1 MPTPKPETKP
11 LQVPPQQPPFVWV
24 TFFEENAKFG
34 TAYMLNSNAIGMK
47 FNDSTG
53 MVANSPFQRL
63 RYMDLVGQ
71 ESELFEAS
79 AVPDRLAKKYK
90 IISYYQRELK
100 TKKELYE
107 NGLNNE
113 QIFEKERRR
122 LKETDENAMTVWV
135 TKLYKTSK
143 AHFFWFNNRDYQV
156 IFQDNTELLFSK

>member
-1 MPTPKPETKP
+1 
-11 LQVPPQQPPFVWV
+11 
-24 TFFEENAKFG
+24 
-34 TAYMLNSNAIGMK
+34 
-47 FNDSTG
+47 
-53 MVANSPFQRL
+53 
-63 RYMDLVGQ
+63 MDLVGQ